1 MPINSMQ
8 VSSVHLKQFHRQ
20 GFFLIPRPFGQV
32 QLENIDRLQVDNH
45 ERWRTTD
52 WPSGLNRLACQF
64 LMLGE
69 PLLKLVEKP
78 EIVAMAQQIL
88 ESDQV
93 HVNACGIGDSLSNRS
108 QPQVPWHCDGDNCR
122 QVSFRTALDRHDQP
136 NAPLRFLPG
145 SDCRSHEE
153 VQLELMQFELATGR
167 HDKAPARKQL
177 YAKHPDEIEVIL
189 DPRWTLVWSPS
200 CWHATGVKTSVG
212 QRRAIGWNYST
223 DRDQKHDK
231 IVRAVKHV
239 FNDQWHHWT
248 QDRKKLWAV
257 G

>member
-1 MPINSMQ
+1 
-8 VSSVHLKQFHRQ
+8 
-20 GFFLIPRPFGQV
+20 
-32 QLENIDRLQVDNH
+32 
-45 ERWRTTD
+45 
-52 WPSGLNRLACQF
+52 
-64 LMLGE
+64 
-69 PLLKLVEKP
+69 
-78 EIVAMAQQIL
+78 
-88 ESDQV
+88 
-93 HVNACGIGDSLSNRS
+93 
-108 QPQVPWHCDGDNCR
+108 
-122 QVSFRTALDRHDQP
+122 
-136 NAPLRFLPG
+136 
-145 SDCRSHEE
+145 
-153 VQLELMQFELATGR
+153 MQFELATGR

-177 YAKHPDEIEVIL
+177 YAKHPDEIEASL

-200 CWHATGVKTSVG
+200 WWHATGVKTSVG